1 MTNDNPLITLR
12 NTALIWIG
20 SMVACF
26 VGSWW
31 IYHFFA
37 DEGQILIDNITKV
50 QNQINLIKNDGVI
63 TTKNWEALNT
73 EARKNER
80 WSTMVQLVPILQK
93 LVGTGTPAAAKNLQ
107 TMKNISQNTGE
118 KSYISWLNE
127 SWTAEA
133 QSSLAKTQ
141 SDIAEIIPV
150 FAGISEMAG
159 TKDIHGKITL
169 DSLIEYIQ
177 TIIVDQF
184 SLNNVV
190 GEIGIDGVKFLPET
204 PDIGVYEVPLKFE
217 QIPHK
222 NILKLLDFLKQT
234 GEVTITEANKNITI
248 EHKKPLVISKKKET
262 ISSLKNLLI
271 TVTDLSIVPARTE
284 EDRATQKI
292 MAINTDGEDN
302 WNMTII
308 LQFYIRGASRD
319 HIASIDKTI
328 STWLDKNNKP
338 KSLITFGNTLL
349 KSCGNCTS
357 APEIRDLLALLN
369 QARAAYD
376 SIISLERTSKSSL
389 TPLEILEHRTQ
400 LMTTLETLKAK
411 LINMN
416 RVSNLNIQFELN

>member
-20 SMVACF
+20 SMVVCF

-31 IYHFFA
+31 IYHFFV
-37 DEGQILIDNITKV
+37 DEGQMIIDEIVK
-50 QNQINLIKNDGVI
+50 NQKQIKLIKDEGVI
-63 TTKNWEALNT
+63 TEKNWEALNT

-80 WSTMVQLVPILQK
+80 WSTMVRLVPILQK

-107 TMKNISQNTGE
+107 TMKNISQNIG
-118 KSYISWLNE
+118 KDPYITWLNQ
-127 SWTAEA
+127 SWTPEA

-190 GEIGIDGVKFLPET
+190 GEIGIDGVKFLPTT

-222 NILKLLDFLKQT
+222 NILKLLDFLRQT
-234 GEVTITEANKNITI
+234 GEVTVTEAGKNITI

-271 TVTDLSIVPARTE
+271 TVTDLTIVPARTE
-284 EDRATQKI
+284 EDRASQKI
-292 MAINTDGEDN
+292 MAIDTENDGN
-302 WNMTII
+302 WNMTIT

-319 HIASIDKTI
+319 HIASLDTTI
-328 STWLDKNNKP
+328 TTWLDKNNKP
-338 KSLITFGNTLL
+338 ASLITQGNNLL
-349 KSCGNCTS
+349 KSCGNCIH
-357 APEIRDLLALLN
+357 APEIRDIIGLLN
-369 QARAAYD
+369 QARSAYD
-376 SIISLERTSKSSL
+376 SIVTMERSSKSSL

-400 LMTTLETLKAK
+400 LITTIETLKKK
-411 LINMN
+411 LETI
-416 RVSNLNIQFELN
+416 SSISSLPLQ

>member
-20 SMVACF
+20 SAVVCF

-31 IYHFFA
+31 VYHAFA
-37 DEGQILIDNITKV
+37 DDGQLVIDNIAKI
-50 QNQINLIKNDGVI
+50 QKQIKLIKDEGVI
-63 TTKNWEALNT
+63 TEKNWEALNT

-80 WSTMVQLVPILQK
+80 WSTMVRLVPILQK
-93 LVGTGTPAAAKNLQ
+93 LVGTGTPAAAKNMQ
-107 TMKNISQNTGE
+107 VMKNISQNIGG
-118 KSYISWLNE
+118 KPYITWLNE

-184 SLNNVV
+184 SLNNVI
-190 GEIGIDGVKFLPET
+190 GEIGIDGVKFLPST

-222 NILKLLDFLKQT
+222 NIMKLLDFLKQT
-234 GEVTITEANKNITI
+234 GEVTITEAGKNITI

-271 TVTDLSIVPARTE
+271 TVTDLTIAPARTE

-292 MAINTDGEDN
+292 MAIDTESEGN
-302 WNMTII
+302 WNMNIV

-319 HIASIDKTI
+319 HIASLDNTI
-328 STWLDKNNKP
+328 TTWLDKNNKP
-338 KSLITFGNTLL
+338 ASLITQGNKLL
-349 KSCGNCTS
+349 KSCGSCIH
-357 APEIRDLLALLN
+357 APEIRDIIGLLN
-369 QARAAYD
+369 QARSAYD
-376 SIISLERTSKSSL
+376 SIVTMERSAKSSL

-400 LMTTLETLKAK
+400 LITTIETLKKK
-411 LINMN
+411 LETI
-416 RVSNLNIQFELN
+416 SSISSIPLQ